1 MGAVARKV
9 DDTAVVVHFPFAWV
23 GERIGK
29 DIMGWGDIKFTAL
42 LGAVLGIQ
50 FLLLELYLGII
61 IGGVVGIGTLLA
73 RGFGVRQT
81 LIPYGPSLA
90 VGELIAMYAGSV
102 ITDWAYQTL

>member
-1 MGAVARKV
+1 
-9 DDTAVVVHFPFAWV
+9 
-23 GERIGK
+23 
-29 DIMGWGDIKFTAL
+29 MGWGDIKFTAL
-42 LGAVLGIQ
+42 LGAVLRIQ
-50 FLLLELYLGII
+50 FLLLELYFGII
-61 IGGVVGIGTLLA
+61 IDGVVGIGTLLA